1 MKKEVSWME
10 ELWVIITVTVGI
22 LAVITAAL
30 LTRKKKQIVWDDSL
44 STFAIMTLVVG
55 LVFGDADQLLGQS
68 LIWLSLIL
76 AIISATKGLSQK

>member
-1 MKKEVSWME
+1 ME
-10 ELWVIITVTVGI
+10 ELWLIITVVVGI

-30 LTRKKKQIVWDDSL
+30 LAKKKKQTVWDNSL

-76 AIISATKGLSQK
+76 AIISAAKGLSQKVKA